1 MSLFRLIIVASFVA
15 CTVGCGQTSPSS
27 AKNAANATD
36 DSHFSLTINF
46 GDSEKSEIKA
56 EVTSREALTVL
67 DLLVA
72 ASQQEDFKI
81 TYTGKGE
88 TAFVESINGVVG
100 GENGKN
106 WWIYYV
112 NNNLAKR
119 GSGVYQLNPGD
130 SVQWS
135 LGKYEL
141 DSESPSGDQSQ

>member
-15 CTVGCGQTSPSS
+15 STLGCGQTSPSP

-46 GDSEKSEIKA
+46 GEGEKSEIKA

-81 TYTGKGE
+81 TYKGKGE

-112 NNNLAKR
+112 NDNLAKR

-135 LGKYEL
+135 LGKYEP
-141 DSESPSGDQSQ
+141 DSESQSGDQSQ